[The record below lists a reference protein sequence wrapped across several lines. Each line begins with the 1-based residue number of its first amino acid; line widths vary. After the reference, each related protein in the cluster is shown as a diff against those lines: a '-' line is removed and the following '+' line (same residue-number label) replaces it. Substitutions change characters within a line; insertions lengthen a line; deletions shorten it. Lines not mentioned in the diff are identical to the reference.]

1 MKLLILKTNSFLSPE
16 AIENVHRAL
25 DQAIINGVL
34 ILDGNFTYEM
44 VEIELAKVEAPNF
57 QPPEEIKRVDE

>member
-16 AIENVHRAL
+16 AIENVHRA
-25 DQAIINGVL
+25 
-34 ILDGNFTYEM
+34 LDGNFTYEM